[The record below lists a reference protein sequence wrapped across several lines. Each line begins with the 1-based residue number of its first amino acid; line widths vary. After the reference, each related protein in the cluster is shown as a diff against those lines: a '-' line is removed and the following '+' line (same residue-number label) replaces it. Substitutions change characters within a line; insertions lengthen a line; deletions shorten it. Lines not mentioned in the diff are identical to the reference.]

1 MYLSHH
7 MLGKHIMSK
16 CLILNSGTD
25 NAFVFFVFCIF
36 AFSCLCILHLC
47 MCWMQ
52 AVRKFLFGSRSWFH
66 FRYSHCLLPSRCIL
80 LFHCILLFQC
90 ILPYFC
96 HYTATLL
103 LLSTMHGE
111 GSTTRWAYK
120 AMEGR
125 LVASFH
131 LFSAWKKLVGNGRG
145 QMGGRAI

>member
-7 MLGKHIMSK
+7 VLGKHIMSK

-25 NAFVFFVFCIF
+25 YAFVFFVVCCIF
-36 AFSCLCILHLC
+36 AFSFLCILHLC

-80 LFHCILLFQC
+80 LFHCIL
-90 ILPYFC
+90 PYFC
-96 HYTATLL
+96 RYTATLL
-103 LLSTMHGE
+103 LLSTIHSE